1 MQENSI
7 VDALRALATSSE
19 TRPET
24 ARLRDIFNDVE
35 AALAVGVSRAEV
47 HKTLQKYGFKM
58 TLRGFETALYRIR
71 KQRKQKGGQILNQP
85 TRENATAATQP
96 DSLPEAENAQNQG
109 EEEQD
114 NIQTIFNPA
123 DLRAV
128 LNEKIDLAAYSK
140 IGKDLNRQRKKEKKD
155 ENSRH

>member
-7 VDALRALATSSE
+7 VDALRALATSAE
-19 TRPET
+19 VRPET

-85 TRENATAATQP
+85 TRENATAATQL
-96 DSLPEAENAQNQG
+96 DSLPEAENDHNKE

-114 NIQTIFNPA
+114 NIQTIFNPS

-128 LNEKIDLAAYSK
+128 LNEKIDLGALSK
-140 IGKDLNRQRKKEKKD
+140 LGKEARRKKKD
-155 ENSRH
+155 ENSRN

>member
-19 TRPET
+19 RRPET

-71 KQRKQKGGQILNQP
+71 KQHKQKGGQILNQP

-96 DSLPEAENAQNQG
+96 EAENAQNQG
-109 EEEQD
+109 EEAQD

-123 DLRAV
+123 DLRAL

-140 IGKDLNRQRKKEKKD
+140 IGKDLNRQRKKAKKD